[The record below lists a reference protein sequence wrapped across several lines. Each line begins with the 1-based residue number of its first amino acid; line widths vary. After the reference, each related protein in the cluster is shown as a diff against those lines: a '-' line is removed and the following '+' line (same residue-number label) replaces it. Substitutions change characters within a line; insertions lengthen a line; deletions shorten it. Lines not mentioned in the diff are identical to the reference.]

1 MTPEQALK
9 HLEWLS
15 QVAKDTAQN
24 PYAQDLLKK
33 GSWWRNAWEQ
43 TERIKGRMK
52 GIENMPETEETTNDC
67 K

>member
-43 TERIKGRMK
+43 TERIADGQEM
-52 GIENMPETEETTNDC
+52 ITNG
-67 K
+67 